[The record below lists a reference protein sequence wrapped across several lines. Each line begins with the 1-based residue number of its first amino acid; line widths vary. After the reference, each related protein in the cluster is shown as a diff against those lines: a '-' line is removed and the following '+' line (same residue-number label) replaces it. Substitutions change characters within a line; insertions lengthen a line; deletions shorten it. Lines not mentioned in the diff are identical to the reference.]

1 MELTEILKRQNG
13 VYVIDKSI
21 PYSKYTAL
29 DLSPSNTEIN
39 AQLVSDSSDFDAYI
53 GNHLAKNN
61 ALVAFGGYNEK
72 RQLYKRSELFN
83 DEDEEERDIHIGI
96 DIWAEAETPVLAAL
110 DGKVHSFEYN
120 VGQGNYGP
128 TIILEH
134 DIDGKVFY
142 TLYGHLSVES
152 IEDIEIGDTFK
163 KGQELAFLGD
173 ASVNGDYPPHL
184 HFQIIEDLEDNF
196 GDYPGVCNVNDLDF
210 YLKNCPDP
218 DLLLKIKHTT

>member
-1 MELTEILKRQNG
+1 MELTEILKKQNG

-39 AQLVSDSSDFDAYI
+39 AELVSDSSDFDAYI

-61 ALVAFGGYNEK
+61 ALAAFGGYNEK
-72 RQLYKRSELFN
+72 RQLYKRSELFK
-83 DEDEEERDIHIGI
+83 DDDEEERDIHIGI
-96 DIWAEAETPVLAAL
+96 DIWTETETPVLAAL

-152 IEDIEIGDTFK
+152 IEDIEIGDVFK
-163 KGQELAFLGD
+163 KGQEIAFLGD

-196 GDYPGVCNVNDLDF
+196 GDYPGVCNENDLDF